1 MELKLNEFAMIVK
14 NEKYIGCAR
23 KKFTVPMFSRVEIF
37 DQEQEFLPTLE
48 KLRYL
53 KDLSFMSKEV
63 DFYEIRENQVGLYY
77 FNSRPARLLRTGEYG
92 FLRGVAKHRV
102 EVYDVEKEF
111 IPKQDKLEFI
121 KDLEFLRDE
130 ISIVEVKDNE
140 IGVHFV
146 EGHFRDILT
155 SGTHAF
161 WKSRLDHEIKI
172 MDFNEIT
179 IDKSLESMEIFS
191 ELVRRNLISA
201 FTVESWAV
209 GLLMIDGQIVTIL
222 EPGVYYYWKY
232 LKKVNVVNVDLRQ
245 QTLDISGQE
254 ILSKDRVAVRIN
266 FVAIY
271 RIIDVMKSMVRVNDF
286 KTQLYTVFQLVLRE
300 YIGSLNFDDILA
312 KKEEIGTFVN
322 ERMKSHAEEMG
333 CEIVFSGIKDIIL
346 PGEIRDIMNQVLVA
360 EKRAQ
365 ANVIMRREETAST
378 RSLMNTAKLLEENKI
393 LYHLKE
399 LEYIEKISER
409 LTQVSINGGSA
420 HILDEF
426 RRLFIPPKP

>member
-14 NEKYIGCAR
+14 KGKYIGCAR
-23 KKFTVPMFSRVEIF
+23 KKFAVPLFCTTEIF
-37 DQEQEFLPTLE
+37 DQEQEFFPTLE

-53 KDLSFMSKEV
+53 KDLSFMSKEL

-77 FNSRPARLLRTGEYG
+77 LNSKPARLIRTGEYG
-92 FLRGVAKHRV
+92 FLRGMAKHRI

-121 KDLEFLRDE
+121 KDLEFLQDE
-130 ISIVEVKDNE
+130 ISIVEIKDNE

-146 EGHFRDILT
+146 GGHFRDILT

-232 LKKVNVVNVDLRQ
+232 LKKVNVINVDLRQ

-286 KTQLYTVFQLVLRE
+286 KAQLYTVFQLVLRE

-322 ERMKSHAEEMG
+322 ERMKSHAEELG

-409 LTQVSINGGSA
+409 LTQVSINGGST

-426 RRLFIPPKP
+426 RRMFIPPKP